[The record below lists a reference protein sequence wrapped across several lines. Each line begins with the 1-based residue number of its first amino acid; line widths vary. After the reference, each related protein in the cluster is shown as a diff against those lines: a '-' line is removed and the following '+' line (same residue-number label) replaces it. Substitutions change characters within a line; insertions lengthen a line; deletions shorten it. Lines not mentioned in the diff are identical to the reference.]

1 MTSET
6 RHLVH
11 PPPAVWWCCWVLWWC
26 SDALMLRRRDRELRR
41 AGAWNHDGD
50 LENCTVGKY
59 LGTVPAGTGVSQP
72 PSLLCPRTSICTS
85 HIRSRVPPST
95 CLPIDVDVDVMPLL
109 CP

>member
-59 LGTVPAGTGVSQP
+59 L
-72 PSLLCPRTSICTS
+72 LCLRERAC
-85 HIRSRVPPST
+85 RSRRLSVPPDIHLYLAHT
-95 CLPIDVDVDVMPLL
+95 
-109 CP
+109 